1 LEAALATSTI
11 TITTSRNCFLSL
23 HRKQKK
29 SECSSD
35 AALLISIR
43 KGVYMNYQRYV
54 LSLFRLGG
62 LLLFVVGAISIASA
76 QYPPAVGPA
85 PYKNPALS
93 VSVSGFP
100 GVAAQKIQKILKDTN
115 QGFKDKGKSYSVSL
129 AGDPTFTSVPYR
141 LATENENAPNQYYV
155 TVPMS
160 FTVNVNIPNV
170 ADRQLVYPLNIN
182 LTCDGWYT
190 GNGTVVVNAVP
201 GTPSLEGGSILEDI
215 AMIRDAIDERVRDN
229 IPSFGSLMVDLP
241 LANKQCV
248 TIGASST
255 NGTPADIKNAYIAW
269 DAPPPKITI
278 VSGGPH
284 LVITYLSLKRLIVP
298 SQANNAAVETFQ
310 LDTYA
315 NFDRSRSPT
324 LAMRVGDVVTL
335 KMAPVIIGPPL
346 PNILVVIANIDQS
359 VVDVNATRFRADL
372 KSANFSPGEHTLQI
386 PTKYLI
392 PGSQGH
398 PKPTYGHTPGYEL
411 TYKVDFV
418 SDATI
423 GQPRKAH

>member
-1 LEAALATSTI
+1 
-11 TITTSRNCFLSL
+11 
-23 HRKQKK
+23 
-29 SECSSD
+29 
-35 AALLISIR
+35 
-43 KGVYMNYQRYV
+43 MNYQRCV
-54 LSLFRLGG
+54 LSLFRPGG
-62 LLLFVVGAISIASA
+62 LLLFVVGAFSIASA
-76 QYPPAVGPA
+76 QYPPAVGPDL
-85 PYKNPALS
+85 YKSDALS
-93 VSVSGFP
+93 VSVAAFP
-100 GVAAQKIQKILKDTN
+100 GVAAQMIQGILNDTN
-115 QGFKDKGKSYSVSL
+115 KGFKAKGKKYSVSL
-129 AGDPTFTSVPYR
+129 VGDVTFSASPYR
-141 LATENENAPNQYYV
+141 LATENKNAPNQYYV

-160 FTVNVNIPNV
+160 FTVNVSIPTF
-170 ADRQLVYPLNIN
+170 ADRQLIYPLNIN

-201 GTPSLEGGSILEDI
+201 GTPSLEGGSILEDL
-215 AMIRDAIDERVRDN
+215 AGIRDDIDERVRDN
-229 IPSFGSLMVDLP
+229 IPALGAIMVDLP

-255 NGTPADIKNAYIAW
+255 NGTPADIKNANIAW

-278 VSGGPH
+278 VMGGPH

-298 SQANNAAVETFQ
+298 SQANNAAVETFK

-315 NFDRSRSPT
+315 NFVRSQSPT
-324 LAMRVGDVVTL
+324 LSMRVGDVVTL
-335 KMAPVIIGPPL
+335 KMAPLIIGPPL

-359 VVDVNATRFRADL
+359 VVDVDATRFRADL

-418 SDATI
+418 SEATI